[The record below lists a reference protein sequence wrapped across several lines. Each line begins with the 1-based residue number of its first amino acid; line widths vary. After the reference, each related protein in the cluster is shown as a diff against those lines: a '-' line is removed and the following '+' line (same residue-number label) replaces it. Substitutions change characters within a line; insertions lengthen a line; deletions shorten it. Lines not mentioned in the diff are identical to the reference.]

1 MLNRFVIVLVC
12 LAAFTFAGCTKKNG
26 PQSTTGSSS
35 EAAPVEGVEKVKPAP
50 GTGNVQG
57 KVLYNG
63 APVENIDVRL
73 CETFSRFLSGCG
85 GKIYTAKTD
94 KDGDFVITNVPPK
107 EYEGLTVRV
116 FDTDSYVFATTGL
129 AGISATKYNVV
140 ADKTLFVA
148 PTHLFKG
155 DLKPVNPK
163 AGSTVSAQDLELKWE
178 PYPDAA
184 YYKFTLYPDD
194 HSITPPY
201 IKERVDA
208 ASFKVNK
215 PLEKGTYRWTIEAYN
230 SSDRKLSETPDD
242 YKFTIN

>member
-1 MLNRFVIVLVC
+1 MLKRFVIALIC
-12 LAAFTFAGCTKKNG
+12 LSAVFSGCMKKG
-26 PQSTTGSSS
+26 ASTRTANSA
-35 EAAPVEGVEKVKPAP
+35 EPVEGVEKVKPAP

-57 KVLYNG
+57 KVLYNN

-116 FDTDSYVFATTGL
+116 FDTDSYVFATTGI
-129 AGISATKYNVV
+129 AGISSAKYNVE
-140 ADKTLFVA
+140 ADKTLFVR

-155 DLKPVNPK
+155 DLQVLNPK
-163 AGSTVSAQDLELKWE
+163 AGSTVSGQNLELQWQA
-178 PYPDAA
+178 YPDAA
-184 YYKFTLYPDD
+184 YYKFSLSPND
-194 HSITPPY
+194 HLVTPPY
-201 IKERVDA
+201 INERVDG

-215 PLEKGTYRWTIEAYN
+215 PLEKGTYRIKVEAFN
-230 SSDRKLSETPDD
+230 KSDKKLSETADD
-242 YKFTIN
+242 INFTIN

>member
-1 MLNRFVIVLVC
+1 MLKSFVIALVC
-12 LAAFTFAGCTKKNG
+12 LAALAFSGCAKKDG
-26 PQSTTGSSS
+26 PTRAADSS
-35 EAAPVEGVEKVKPAP
+35 APVEGVEKVKPAS

-57 KVLYNG
+57 KVLYNN

-73 CETFSRFLSGCG
+73 CETFSRFLNGCG

-116 FDTDSYVFATTGL
+116 FDTDSYVFATTGI
-129 AGISATKYNVV
+129 AGIASAKYNVV
-140 ADKTLFVA
+140 ADKTLFVS

-155 DLKPVNPK
+155 DLQVVNPK
-163 AGSTVSAQDLELKWE
+163 AGSTVSGQDLELRWE

-184 YYKFTLYPDD
+184 YYKFSLSPDR
-194 HSITPPY
+194 HLVTPPY
-201 IKERVDA
+201 TNERVDG

-215 PLEKGTYRWTIEAYN
+215 PLEKGSYRFKIEAFN
-230 SSDRKLSETPDD
+230 KVDKKLSETPDD
-242 YKFTIN
+242 INFTIN

>member
-1 MLNRFVIVLVC
+1 MLKSFVIALVC
-12 LAAFTFAGCTKKNG
+12 LAALAFSGCTKKDG
-26 PQSTTGSSS
+26 PTRAADSS
-35 EAAPVEGVEKVKPAP
+35 APVEGVEKVKPAS

-57 KVLYNG
+57 KVLYNN

-73 CETFSRFLSGCG
+73 CETFSRFLNGCG

-116 FDTDSYVFATTGL
+116 FDTDSYVFATTGI
-129 AGISATKYNVV
+129 AGISSAKYNVV
-140 ADKTLFVA
+140 ADKTLFVS

-155 DLKPVNPK
+155 DLQVVNPK
-163 AGSTVSAQDLELKWE
+163 AGSTVSGQDLELKWE

-184 YYKFTLYPDD
+184 YYKFSLSPDQ
-194 HSITPPY
+194 HLVTPPY
-201 IKERVDA
+201 INERVDG

-215 PLEKGTYRWTIEAYN
+215 PLEKGTYRIKVEAFN
-230 SSDRKLSETPDD
+230 KSDRKLSETADD
-242 YKFTIN
+242 INFTIN